1 MSDIPIK
8 RKELA
13 KIKAYIISVMCISVI
28 GSLVSMLAPEG
39 DGGGLGKNYRLVL
52 GICVVLVCINP
63 IKSIVLGI
71 NGFEIDSIVGITD
84 ENEGKYEEYLN
95 SAYTDA
101 EVESL
106 KGGIYQM
113 LEDRFKVMRE
123 DCSVAVELGRGEG
136 NTRTLESIYIT
147 LYGGAIFKNTAEIED
162 YFGAIFNC
170 EIITIIG

>member
-1 MSDIPIK
+1 
-8 RKELA
+8 
-13 KIKAYIISVMCISVI
+13 MCISVI

-39 DGGGLGKNYRLVL
+39 DGGGLGKNYRLIL
-52 GICVVLVCINP
+52 GLCVVLVCINP
-63 IKSIVLGI
+63 IKRVVLGI
-71 NGFEIDSIVGITD
+71 KNLEIDSIVGTVD
-84 ENEGKYEEYLN
+84 ENQGKYEEYLN

-113 LEDRFKVMRE
+113 LEDKFNIMRE
-123 DCSVAVELGRGEG
+123 ECSVSVKLGEGEG
-136 NTRTLESIYIT
+136 NTRTLECIYIT

-162 YFGAIFNC
+162 CFGAIFNC